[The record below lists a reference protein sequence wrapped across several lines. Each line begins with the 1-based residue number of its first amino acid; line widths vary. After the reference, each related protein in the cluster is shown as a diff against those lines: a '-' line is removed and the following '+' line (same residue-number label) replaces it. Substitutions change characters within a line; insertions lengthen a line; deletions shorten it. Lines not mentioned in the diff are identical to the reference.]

1 MPRFENLKGSMNP
14 FSNNR
19 PRLTASE
26 RIRNKRDATIYQAEK
41 SKYQASRKCYNGGKN
56 IKYYKNGT
64 VRSTINHEMNQ
75 KLARG
80 AVLCED
86 CNHQGLVCASTLTKK
101 NFAKVNLGNSS
112 ISTFNLETGLNFLGY
127 QINTSRVIVSDI
139 SGSWNDPSGRVEC
152 QPTPP
157 SACYFPYGYADNLIT
172 VPRNLGG
179 SGIIIDPDNLLF
191 NQDDN
196 CNTFKIPKPKYL
208 KYMEINSYLV
218 YEGILADAS
227 GLIMN
232 GVYSFE
238 GPTNRNIYTLSNYK
252 DLLNTY
258 VIITFQ
264 PNSDMVDPGG
274 PASEQGPRWP
284 ITGVI
289 EKICVTNKKITVAN
303 AGWNLNILSTGG
315 GGYKAQVA
323 DPAQYSGAPQYF
335 EADVFKV
342 FIGLQ
347 YMNPDAL
354 LWQGSINRSKC
365 IDPSGIPSIS
375 PDPAPNALVF
385 PPTGSIPQCA
395 EAQFKPS
402 FPNAGFVIK
411 KMPVTN
417 EPTGAA
423 NSKSILVN
431 SSWAGDAVL
440 ASSPVPPPAGPDVE
454 SWYAFYSGW
463 PGVSGLYGSRGYNA
477 SPMTVGLGQFKLTD
491 RCSEPQVRQNK
502 TRQSYLSCIEQGTKN
517 IKFTKNT
524 L

>member
-1 MPRFENLKGSMNP
+1 
-14 FSNNR
+14 
-19 PRLTASE
+19 
-26 RIRNKRDATIYQAEK
+26 
-41 SKYQASRKCYNGGKN
+41 
-56 IKYYKNGT
+56 
-64 VRSTINHEMNQ
+64 
-75 KLARG
+75 
-80 AVLCED
+80 
-86 CNHQGLVCASTLTKK
+86 
-101 NFAKVNLGNSS
+101 
-112 ISTFNLETGLNFLGY
+112 LGY

-152 QPTPP
+152 QPGPPP

-172 VPRNLGG
+172 VPRNLDG

-208 KYMEINSYLV
+208 KYMGINSYLV

-227 GLIMN
+227 GVANIETL
-232 GVYSFE
+232 YSFE

-264 PNSDMVDPGG
+264 TNYDMVRAGQ
-274 PASEQGPRWP
+274 ASPIGPRWP

-303 AGWNLNILSTGG
+303 AGWNQNSLSG
-315 GGYKAQVA
+315 GGYKAQVV

-365 IDPSGIPSIS
+365 IDQTTPIPSIS
-375 PDPAPNALVF
+375 PSPVNAMVF

-411 KMPVTN
+411 KMPITN
-417 EPTGAA
+417 EPEPPPTPQNI

-440 ASSPVPPPAGPDVE
+440 ASSPVPSTGGPNVE

-463 PGVSGLYGSRGYNA
+463 PGDAGLYGSRGYNA
-477 SPMTVGLGQFKLTD
+477 SPMTVGLGQFKLSD

>member
-112 ISTFNLETGLNFLGY
+112 ISTFNLGTGLTFGSS
-127 QINTSRVIVSDI
+127 QINTTRVILSDV

-152 QPTPP
+152 QPGPSPP
-157 SACYFPYGYADNLIT
+157 ACYFPYGYADNLIN
-172 VPRNLGG
+172 VPRNLDG

-208 KYMEINSYLV
+208 KYIGINTYLV
-218 YEGILADAS
+218 YEGILVDGRPLVFPA
-227 GLIMN
+227 GTPT
-232 GVYSFE
+232 GYE
-238 GPTNRNIYTLSNYK
+238 GPTN
-252 DLLNTY
+252 LNTY
-258 VIITFQ
+258 SVNGSKNYTELLNNYVVMSFGTT
-264 PNSDMVDPGG
+264 PT
-274 PASEQGPRWP
+274 SEEIWP
-284 ITGVI
+284 ITGYI
-289 EKICVTNKKITVAN
+289 RKICVTNKKITVAN
-303 AGWNLNILSTGG
+303 SGWNQNAIDTSFW
-315 GGYKAQVA
+315 KAVNDTA
-323 DPAQYSGAPQYF
+323 AYAGAPQYF
-335 EADVFKV
+335 EAEVFKM
-342 FIGLQ
+342 FIEIHYLDP
-347 YMNPDAL
+347 NAL
-354 LWQGSINRSKC
+354 LWQGTIYRSNC
-365 IDPSGIPSIS
+365 IDPTTAYQNDPSSGAFLFPEYPTPTSGAGNV
-375 PDPAPNALVF
+375 PA
-385 PPTGSIPQCA
+385 CA
-395 EAQFKPS
+395 RPQFKPS
-402 FPNAGFVIK
+402 YPNPGFLIK
-411 KMPVTN
+411 REDGPA
-417 EPTGAA
+417 GAA
-423 NSKSILVN
+423 MIANSA
-431 SSWAGDAVL
+431 WAGDVVL
-440 ASSPVPPPAGPDVE
+440 GNMPAQPAPTTVKA
-454 SWYAFYSGW
+454 WYSYQNSG
-463 PGVSGLYGSRGYNA
+463 GLYAGSGYNA
-477 SPMTVGLGQFKLTD
+477 NPMTVGLGQFKLSSG
-491 RCSEPQVRQNK
+491 CSEPQVRQNK